1 MFGDEVRLV
10 SNRHFANMARVNSG
24 AAQREAREKLL
35 ELPAGMISHPRLP
48 NCFALEK
55 SVRCGTTQTSYSRT
69 DTKDE
74 RNSTMQSKRYI
85 LLVDILALAAAVLH
99 AQPSQ
104 TTETQ
109 QTPLMDRDKE
119 VALALSACPPFL
131 ASKAAVYV
139 LEKAGYVKVR

>member
-1 MFGDEVRLV
+1 
-10 SNRHFANMARVNSG
+10 
-24 AAQREAREKLL
+24 
-35 ELPAGMISHPRLP
+35 
-48 NCFALEK
+48 
-55 SVRCGTTQTSYSRT
+55 
-69 DTKDE
+69 
-74 RNSTMQSKRYI
+74 MQSKRYI

-109 QTPLMDRDKE
+109 QTPLIDRDKE

-139 LEKAGYVKVR
+139 LEQAGYVKVR